1 LQYTV
6 IYSLEESVTTLE
18 STPRNNISGMLFVIK
33 ISIFAGESLG
43 IGMEDVAFT
52 LRPESIY
59 TVFINMQKY

>member
-1 LQYTV
+1 
-6 IYSLEESVTTLE
+6 
-18 STPRNNISGMLFVIK
+18 MLFVIK